1 MTRFVAVGNK
11 VTGVLTNE
19 KYVKQTYEALSHSGL
34 DLEVIARQ
42 ISQLPVREQRK
53 FFRLLLN
60 YLDITSSLG
69 NYSVAS
75 ITMGDMVELCKRL
88 MDVVNDYYYEQDE
101 KQMMLDG
108 MQ

>member
-1 MTRFVAVGNK
+1 MTRFVAINTK
-11 VTGVLTNE
+11 TSGVLTNE

-60 YLDITSSLG
+60 YIDMT
-69 NYSVAS
+69 AS
-75 ITMGDMVELCKRL
+75 ISDKSLTAITMSDMIELSRRL
-88 MDVVNDYYYEQDE
+88 IDVVNDYHFEQEE
-101 KQMMLDG
+101 KQLQLEG
-108 MQ
+108 RA